1 MNCRACLG
9 RDKAEEVKMTAKQD
23 ESHKRQSKPK
33 SPSTGRGAASA
44 LDAMIKRRVAA
55 PGQGHPPPSSSKKH

>member
-1 MNCRACLG
+1 
-9 RDKAEEVKMTAKQD
+9 MTAKQD

-44 LDAMIKRRVAA
+44 LDALIKRRVAA